1 MNTDLTLLASLA
13 GAGLASGGWLVVA
26 RLRARRPG
34 LDARLA
40 PYLRPA
46 DRGSALLATTVSSPF
61 PVLERLLAPVMT
73 DALRLVERLGSP
85 TADLEHRLR
94 RAGGTTTVDRFRSE
108 QVVAGAIGTAVALT
122 LALML
127 VATRGTSPI
136 TAVALTAVGGATG
149 AVLRDRWLSRQ
160 VAVREARMLAELPT
174 VAELLAL
181 SAGAGEG
188 VLAALDRVA
197 RLTHGEVARE
207 LRATIADV
215 HAGTGTVEALESLA
229 ARTGSVPL
237 SRFTEA
243 LAVAVERG
251 TPLAEVLRSQAAD
264 VREAGHRSLMETG
277 GRKEI
282 AMMVPVVLL
291 ILPVTVLFAVFP
303 GIAALRLE
311 L

>member
-1 MNTDLTLLASLA
+1 MTPEPALLAPLA
-13 GAGLASGGWLVVA
+13 GAGLAGGAWLVIA
-26 RLRARRPG
+26 RLRARRPS

-46 DRGSALLATTVSSPF
+46 DRGSALLATTVRSPF
-61 PVLERLLAPVMT
+61 PVLERLLAPVMA

-85 TADLEHRLR
+85 TADLERRLQ
-94 RAGGTTTVDRFRSE
+94 RAGGTTSVDRFRSE
-108 QVVAGAIGTAVALT
+108 QVVAGAIGTAVG
-122 LALML
+122 LALALLL

-136 TAVALTAVGGATG
+136 AAVALTVVGGATG
-149 AVLRDRWLSRQ
+149 AVLRDRWLARQ

-197 RLTHGEVARE
+197 RLTRGEVARE
-207 LRATIADV
+207 LRATIADI
-215 HAGTGTVEALESLA
+215 HAGTATVEALEALA

-251 TPLAEVLRSQAAD
+251 TPLAEVLRAQAAD
-264 VREAGHRSLMETG
+264 VREAGHQALMETG

>member
-1 MNTDLTLLASLA
+1 MTPEPALLAPLA
-13 GAGLASGGWLVVA
+13 GAGLASGAWLVIA
-26 RLRARRPG
+26 RVRARRPS

-46 DRGSALLATTVSSPF
+46 DRGSALLATTVRSPF

-85 TADLEHRLR
+85 TADLERRLQ
-94 RAGGTTTVDRFRSE
+94 RAGGTTSVDRFRSE
-108 QVVAGAIGTAVALT
+108 QVVAGAIGTAVG
-122 LALML
+122 LALALLL

-136 TAVALTAVGGATG
+136 AAVALTAVGAATG
-149 AVLRDRWLSRQ
+149 AVLRDRWLARQ

-197 RLTHGEVARE
+197 RLTRGEVARE
-207 LRATIADV
+207 LRATIADI
-215 HAGTGTVEALESLA
+215 HAGTATVEALEALA

-251 TPLAEVLRSQAAD
+251 TPLAEVLRAQAAD
-264 VREAGHRSLMETG
+264 VREAGHQALMETG